1 MSLTTEDNILR
12 WTGKKKQGSTFTAAD
27 ISKDTG
33 IPPRNIGKVL
43 SIQPEGT
50 FGYDDGIWTKN

>member
-1 MSLTTEDNILR
+1 MSLTTEANILK
-12 WTGKKKQGSTFTAAD
+12 WIKGKKNGSTFTAAD

-50 FGYDDGIWTKN
+50 FGYNHGVWSKL